1 MIRIDMTEE
10 PENEDDFIF
19 KAQNIETEEGISYR
33 IPVQDNSG
41 STSYVDRN
49 FYEYLLDNVINI

>member
-1 MIRIDMTEE
+1 MTEE

-19 KAQNIETEEGISYR
+19 RAKNIETDEGLSYR

-49 FYEYLLDNVINI
+49 FYEYLLDNIY